1 MVLNAATMQSKES
14 PPRSYHAGI
23 DRNDAGEEILTISV
37 NSRIDDILETYGWLL
52 ACTRKLLE
60 KMLLARVSEMG
71 FQNDP
76 EAVEELLDKW
86 LLLAEAK
93 GIMNE
98 PMTTEELLRTLIE
111 VSERR
116 ENG

>member
-1 MVLNAATMQSKES
+1 MAMNIAATQSKEV

-71 FQNDP
+71 IRNDP
-76 EAVEELLDKW
+76 KAVEELLDKW
-86 LLLAEAK
+86 LLVAEAN
-93 GIMNE
+93 GITKD

-111 VSERR
+111 VYERR
-116 ENG
+116 G